1 MSVSI
6 RVNDELYNLAKIQ
19 AKAELRTIPNQI
31 EYWARVGRAAM
42 DNPDLPIE
50 MVEQLLIAMNEETVP
65 FEFSNE

>member
-6 RVNDELYNLAKIQ
+6 RVNDDLYNLAKAQ
-19 AKAELRTIPNQI
+19 AKAEFRTIPSQI

-50 MVEQLLIAMNEETVP
+50 MVEQLLIAINEETVP

>member
-6 RVNDELYNLAKIQ
+6 RVNDELYSLAKTQ
-19 AKAELRTIPNQI
+19 AKAEFRPIPSQI

-50 MVEQLLIAMNEETVP
+50 MVEKLLIAINEESEP
-65 FEFSNE
+65 FEFSN

>member
-6 RVNDELYNLAKIQ
+6 RVNDELYNLAKTQ
-19 AKAELRTIPNQI
+19 AKAEFRTIPSQI

-50 MVEQLLIAMNEETVP
+50 MVEQLLIAINEETVP
-65 FEFSNE
+65 FEFSS

>member
-6 RVNDELYNLAKIQ
+6 RVNDELYNLAKTQ
-19 AKAELRTIPNQI
+19 AKAEFRTIPSQI

-50 MVEQLLIAMNEETVP
+50 MVEQLLIAMNEESVP
-65 FEFSNE
+65 FEFSS